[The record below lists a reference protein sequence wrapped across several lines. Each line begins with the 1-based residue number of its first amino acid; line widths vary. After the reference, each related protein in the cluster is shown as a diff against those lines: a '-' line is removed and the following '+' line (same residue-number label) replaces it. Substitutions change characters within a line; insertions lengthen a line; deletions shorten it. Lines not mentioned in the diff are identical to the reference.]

1 MTALERLRA
10 LRNSETT
17 PTMALTKLTKTPYVS
32 FVSDQVPPISEI
44 HAPKTQAPEPDPAW
58 CAAWLAAVADHL
70 GITSDALIRN
80 GIITP
85 EEVASYT
92 VSVN

>member
-10 LRNSETT
+10 LRNSEKP
-17 PTMALTKLTKTPYVS
+17 PTMALTKLTKPPYVS
-32 FVSDQVPPISEI
+32 FVSGQVPPISEI